1 MKKLYLCLY
10 LIAMMALLSI
20 IVTTNVLAMEKTK
33 QDNMMDW
40 MQNLL
45 SDLNNLLFRG
55 ILIYLYPLRITIREI
70 SVTIWNMF
78 VPLVI
83 LSALGWLVW
92 SWWFSNG
99 KFLRMKQDS
108 GKGVPSSPSHGYNLR
123 DKRQKNFILNEK

>member
-1 MKKLYLCLY
+1 MKNLYLY
-10 LIAMMALLSI
+10 LMAMTALMSI
-20 IVTTNVLAMEKTK
+20 IVTV
-33 QDNMMDW
+33 
-40 MQNLL
+40 NLL
-45 SDLNNLLFRG
+45 TMSQVRQNEMMERMPDFLSEYNNLLFRG